1 MFGGKAA
8 VRDDLI
14 ELGKIG
20 YVNHRFSA
28 EFRVVRNDH
37 YALRAFHHGA
47 NRLDHKRTG
56 VAETFGGNAA
66 DSQDG
71 DVG

>member
-8 VRDDLI
+8 VGDDLI
-14 ELGKIG
+14 EFGKIG
-20 YVNHRFSA
+20 YMNHGFSA

-47 NRLDHKRTG
+47 NRLDHQRTG
-56 VAETFGGNAA
+56 VAEAVGGNAA
-66 DSQDG
+66 NSQDG